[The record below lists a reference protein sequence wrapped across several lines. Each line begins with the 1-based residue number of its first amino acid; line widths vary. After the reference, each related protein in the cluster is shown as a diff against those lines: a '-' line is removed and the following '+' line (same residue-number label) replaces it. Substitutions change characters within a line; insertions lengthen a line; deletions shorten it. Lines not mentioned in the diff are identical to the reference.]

1 MICNLSGLC
10 GNISSPNL
18 TKKAIE
24 EPSIAP
30 FVQVQIRGKDDA
42 VLAQAMNITEIYGNN
57 PIDIGVGNGS
67 FPAVVKSLQV
77 GTSNGAG
84 AEIEIVDQEGGD
96 FSVIFERVTRLGTAT
111 DSLCWIRY
119 GWVSTVCGGGTVAVT
134 SAEDPRGFQPT
145 GGSVSPWI
153 KLVMLT
159 FSVEY
164 SAGTIK
170 YKINCIDSL
179 ATLIDSKYNETI
191 DDRFVTA
198 VRRLCTERNV
208 PVRFVAFN
216 GTTEIPFRFKVDGAG
231 TCDAT
236 LGMRRP
242 WAGRNRTVL
251 SCIYEWT
258 RLHLADTG
266 GAQGLPIRVIMDH
279 TTGRNGTLTFL
290 ASPIDPCAGASASNA
305 NNSIANYIVN
315 GGCDSPVISFKP
327 VIGWTGVG
335 ANAAG
340 GAGGGAAPGTQLNRG
355 PAPCLANIQANPQLY
370 TPTNGGIRLGTNL
383 AVSAN
388 RDDILASGPL
398 RALRYVHSHTIT
410 NNLASLAWNPITAEL
425 KVQGDPSYTHPLLY
439 LARYM
444 SLSVLNP
451 FQIGTQAPCRWTNV
465 PSCNEVLSNNSW
477 IIEGVSHDIREGS
490 YTTTFKLRLVA
501 PGQDAVLDA
510 FLGPIINAVNSVGN
524 AIAGL
529 PF

>member
-1 MICNLSGLC
+1 MICTLSGLC
-10 GNISSPNL
+10 GNISPNL

-24 EPSIAP
+24 EPSLAP
-30 FVQVQIRGKDDA
+30 FVQVQIRAANNA
-42 VLAQAMNITEIYGNN
+42 VLAQAFLNASEIYGNN
-57 PIDIGVGNGS
+57 PIEIGVGNGS
-67 FPAVVKSLQV
+67 FPAAVKSLQV

-84 AEIEIVDQEGGD
+84 AEIEIIDQEGGD

-111 DSLCWIRY
+111 DSLCYIRW
-119 GWVSTVCGGGTVAVT
+119 GWVSTNCGGGSVAVT
-134 SAEDPRGFQPT
+134 TAENPRGFQPT

-153 KLVMLT
+153 SLVLMT

-164 SAGTIK
+164 SAGTVK
-170 YKINCIDSL
+170 YKIHCVDTMN
-179 ATLIDSKYNETI
+179 TLVTSKFSGVIN
-191 DDRFVTA
+191 DRFKVA
-198 VRRLCTERNV
+198 VETLCRERAV
-208 PVRFVAFN
+208 AVRFVAFN
-216 GTTEIPFRFKVDGAG
+216 GATEIPFRFKTDGAG
-231 TCDAT
+231 TCDANT
-236 LGMRRP
+236 GLRRE
-242 WAGRNRTVL
+242 WRGQNRTVMT
-251 SCIYEWT
+251 CVYEWA

-266 GAQGLPIRVIMDH
+266 GPNGLPIRVIFDP
-279 TTGRNGTLTFL
+279 TTGANGTLIFL
-290 ASPIDPCAGASASNA
+290 ASPTDPCASENAANA
-305 NNSIANYIVN
+305 NNSIANYVVN

-327 VIGWTGVG
+327 TIGWTGVG

-340 GAGGGAAPGTQLNRG
+340 GGGGGAAPGTQLNRG
-355 PAPCLANIQANPQLY
+355 PEPCLANIRSNPHLY

-388 RDDILASGPL
+388 REDILASGPL

-439 LARYM
+439 LGRFM

-451 FQIGTQAPCRWTNV
+451 FQIGTQAPCRWTNI
-465 PSCNEVLSNNSW
+465 PSCNEVLSNNGW
-477 IIEGVSHDIREGS
+477 IIEGVSHDLREGS
-490 YTTTFKLRLVA
+490 YTTTFKIRLLA

-510 FLGPIINAVNSVGN
+510 FLAPILNAASSVGN